1 MTLCQLFLQP
11 DAAYS
16 CISEL
21 GELGIVQFR
30 DLNPNVNSFQRKY
43 VNEVRRCEEMERKL
57 RFLETEIKKDELPI
71 YDPEDNPDAPKP
83 REMID
88 LEATFE
94 KLDHEL
100 KEINTNADAL
110 LRNFNEL
117 TELKHNL
124 TMTQGFFDDAEMAFT
139 PAHNRNQRDSDD
151 DQVQLLY
158 EYSMISHNKL
168 GFITGVVPRERMV
181 AFERMLWR
189 VCRGN
194 VFLRQAEI
202 PELIEDPVSVRFFL
216 F

>member
-30 DLNPNVNSFQRKY
+30 DLNPNVNAFQRKY

-124 TMTQGFFDDAEMAFT
+124 TMTQSFFDD
-139 PAHNRNQRDSDD
+139 
-151 DQVQLLY
+151 
-158 EYSMISHNKL
+158 
-168 GFITGVVPRERMV
+168 
-181 AFERMLWR
+181 
-189 VCRGN
+189 
-194 VFLRQAEI
+194 
-202 PELIEDPVSVRFFL
+202 
-216 F
+216 